1 MWPVC
6 FSRLPDT
13 LLPTLLIGGK
23 NQRYPCA
30 SAEQREK
37 AIAPIIPQHLL
48 RLLNGR
54 KPELKYDGVEN
65 PFWEFGN
72 VRCIRVGDYLTINMM
87 RRAFNLCHYQGKCP
101 NLGVVLL
108 MGAHLRYR
116 RRNLEAKATAK
127 KKSKEAPDQRLLECI
142 DRVGRDLDRVMTALW
157 TSHPK
162 KWIRMQWVQWNAFYV
177 DADKFYNSEMQR
189 WRKQLRDQFIRD
201 NGVSEADRMLRFDE
215 MMPFVYILIMLYS
228 QNTEDERVH
237 KTINALMNGRP
248 DHLSFLAPL
257 RHHPIQKLFDHFSLL
272 FKTEG
277 ASGMHNLKAHNL
289 LSFLVGLEVVHN
301 GSIPGTHLDAF
312 PEISDKKM
320 RVALNG
326 NGLYTGSG
334 FDKHCIKFVTAF
346 IKEGTDD
353 EKEKRH

>member
-1 MWPVC
+1 
-6 FSRLPDT
+6 
-13 LLPTLLIGGK
+13 
-23 NQRYPCA
+23 
-30 SAEQREK
+30 
-37 AIAPIIPQHLL
+37 
-48 RLLNGR
+48 
-54 KPELKYDGVEN
+54 
-65 PFWEFGN
+65 
-72 VRCIRVGDYLTINMM
+72 MM

-353 EKEKRH
+353 EKEKKALAIARHMHKSAGLNFNDNVAELGQQIGRGSKEGKAWAIMVYDELARRNEDFAEVRDQFPIK